1 MTYFKMPDFAQ
12 YLRQF
17 QILACKTIL
26 SGFLLLGLIPI
37 AHASE
42 MVPANVEV
50 VESIDAGQINW
61 TTGVIQAQGSQP
73 PLLNAYNADSD
84 KKQFS
89 LAKSQAQQQM
99 LRTIKSIRIGL
110 NHYVYKNLKNIQI
123 MAELQTL
130 IVETAF
136 IDREYLS
143 DRTVRVT
150 LKIHLHG
157 AVSQLLLPREIHP
170 IQPIATY
177 LSLGE
182 AIAAPD
188 PYTGLIVDTRAFDV
202 RPTLVPEIVDDTGK
216 PIYSTAFVSR
226 DFVVSRGMTSYA
238 KQADSVRFKARV
250 GDNPLIVH
258 GLKLADNNSGA
269 IVVSSADAAK
279 VREVSAHLEFL
290 RQCRVII
297 WVK

>member
-1 MTYFKMPDFAQ
+1 MTYFNMTDFTQ
-12 YLRQF
+12 NLRQV
-17 QILACKTIL
+17 QIIAREIL
-26 SGFLLLGLIPI
+26 FLGFILLGLMPLVE
-37 AHASE
+37 AAE
-42 MVPANVEV
+42 MPSTNVAV
-50 VESIDAGQINW
+50 VENIDTGQINW
-61 TTGVIQAQGSQP
+61 TTGVIRSQSSQP
-73 PLLNAYNADSD
+73 PLLNAYDADSD

-99 LRTIKSIRIGL
+99 LTTIKNIRIGS
-110 NHYVYKNLKNIQI
+110 NHLVDQVLGNIQI

-130 IVETAF
+130 IVETPF
-136 IDREYLS
+136 IEREYLS

-150 LKIHLHG
+150 LAIPLHG

-177 LSLGE
+177 LALGE

-202 RPTLVPEIVDDTGK
+202 HPMLVPEIVDDTGT
-216 PIYSTAFVSR
+216 PVYGTAFVSR
-226 DFVVSRGMTSYA
+226 EFVVSRGMVSYVR
-238 KQADSVRFKARV
+238 QPDSVGFDDRV
-250 GDNPLIVH
+250 GDNPLIIH
-258 GLKLADNNSGA
+258 GLKLADNGNDA
-269 IVVSSADAAK
+269 IVVSSGEAAK
-279 VREVSAHLEFL
+279 VREASAHLEFL